1 MSARPI
7 TLQECRTQALLS
19 SLPAGQYDLEYHDA
33 THLSADDWVR
43 LAVVDVRATSVP
55 NGEGE
60 DLTER
65 LDQFYTLRAALGDLP
80 EKPKAGVAPK
90 AKGENAP
97 DPVADYERRVRT
109 VMDAMSLALA
119 RLGLIAPE
127 ADETLLQDVAAL
139 NEEDGVVLIPD
150 TNALHNGAMHWL
162 LKILRTPAVWV
173 LPLVASMTT
182 VQTRDASL
190 KGMLSKFRFANVK
203 QALRSRG
210 LVNGTLGLIERNRGR
225 MQVVEIDPSL
235 LRYQKMASGN
245 GSDPDQSDVLEDRL
259 IIEGIHG
266 ILRSMRS
273 RTARRVVTS
282 DVNIARVLAAEGV
295 DTLFVPTIALGTR
308 TIDCLRYDPLMRGF
322 AGAPIEA
329 LLWEFAHAFG
339 AVRLVRAGVPV
350 ARTDC
355 YWAGK
360 SPADWKA
367 ERLICDF
374 PSLAPVPL
382 SGGGHGSVEVAEG
395 TQPAPA
401 DTVAAAARQVD
412 RGPDVPD
419 DIQPA
424 NPDTAQAVAP
434 HTDQD
439 RGSADSAG
447 AAPADSDVASS
458 DGEAQ
463 VNGATGEQTGVAR
476 TGRPPAKQPRP
487 KAAGKGGERKPP
499 ATTALPRASFPQA
512 LRLLGAVRRIGSGT
526 IEDALRASGESITV
540 DTARRGLEIL
550 RRANLVALDGGS
562 VRATPDAELVSSL
575 LRQGDLDGMS
585 AVFERF
591 EPYRAFL
598 DAVRENGKI
607 GRGAVVDALQRRIG
621 PVGTYEAERL
631 PRFHILLGQVWTD
644 GDRYVDGSRRP
655 TDRDAT
661 DVFSAAFEQT
671 SSVNLAQVLDLLPRF
686 STLTHQSPWA
696 AKRQI
701 ERLIA
706 ERLLPDYRFQ
716 PAAGGRP
723 VARDE
728 VLVGPLESP
737 STQPVIIDRLQL
749 GERPV
754 FTVGGPAR

>member
-19 SLPAGQYDLEYHDA
+19 SLAAGQYDLEYHDA

-43 LAVVDVRATSVP
+43 LALIDVRATSVP
-55 NGEGE
+55 NGE

-80 EKPKAGVAPK
+80 EKPKAGVVPK
-90 AKGENAP
+90 NKGENAP

-109 VMDAMSLALA
+109 VLDAMSLALA
-119 RLGLIAPE
+119 RLGLIVPE

-295 DTLFVPTIALGTR
+295 DTLFVPTIALGAR
-308 TIDCLRYDPLMRGF
+308 VIDCLRYDPLMRGF
-322 AGAPIEA
+322 AGAPIDA

-339 AVRLVRAGVPV
+339 AIRLTRGGLPIARA
-350 ARTDC
+350 DC

-374 PSLAPVPL
+374 SGVTLVPVP
-382 SGGGHGSVEVAEG
+382 GDADGFVEVTG
-395 TQPAPA
+395 HTQPIPS
-401 DTVAAAARQVD
+401 DPTVATPPFDRTRDVSGDATTPDPIPAAAPHTEHG
-412 RGPDVPD
+412 RGSAVSAGAGLADGAVAGSD
-419 DIQPA
+419 G
-424 NPDTAQAVAP
+424 TAQATAAEQAETGVVETTRP
-434 HTDQD
+434 
-439 RGSADSAG
+439 SARR
-447 AAPADSDVASS
+447 PR
-458 DGEAQ
+458 Q
-463 VNGATGEQTGVAR
+463 NATGKVV
-476 TGRPPAKQPRP
+476 
-487 KAAGKGGERKPP
+487 ERKPST
-499 ATTALPRASFPQA
+499 TTALPRASFPQA

-550 RRANLVALDGGS
+550 KRANLIALDGGS
-562 VRATPDAELVSSL
+562 VRVTPDAELVSSL

-598 DAVRENGKI
+598 NAVREHGEI
-607 GRGAVVDALQRRIG
+607 GRSAVVDALQRRIG

-644 GDRYVDGSRRP
+644 GDRYVDGSQRP

-661 DVFSAAFEQT
+661 DAFSAAFEQT

-686 STLTHQSPWA
+686 SALTRQSPWA

-706 ERLLPDYRFQ
+706 ERLLTDYRFQ
-716 PAAGGRP
+716 PAAGGKP

-728 VLVGPLESP
+728 VLAGPLERP

>member
-1 MSARPI
+1 MSARPL

-19 SLPAGQYDLEYHDA
+19 ALPAGQYDLEYHDA

-43 LAVVDVRATSVP
+43 LAVVHVRATSVP
-55 NGEGE
+55 NGE

-80 EKPKAGVAPK
+80 EKPAPGVVPK
-90 AKGENAP
+90 GKGENAQ

-109 VMDAMSLALA
+109 VLDAMSLALA

-127 ADETLLQDVAAL
+127 ADETLLQDVAGL

-173 LPLVASMTT
+173 LPLVASITT

-295 DTLFVPTIALGTR
+295 DTLFVPTIVLGTR

-339 AVRLVRAGVPV
+339 AVRLARGGVPV

-355 YWAGK
+355 YWPGK

-374 PSLAPVPL
+374 SRPSPVGVPGNAPGPLAPAADSQSVP
-382 SGGGHGSVEVAEG
+382 VG
-395 TQPAPA
+395 TAAAGPTLTNPLLDVPGEAPLAQPDPAPMIA
-401 DTVAAAARQVD
+401 LEVEQ
-412 RGPDVPD
+412 G
-419 DIQPA
+419 Q
-424 NPDTAQAVAP
+424 
-434 HTDQD
+434 
-439 RGSADSAG
+439 GSPDSAG
-447 AAPADSDVASS
+447 AAYSESAVISSLETAPTTVANQ
-458 DGEAQ
+458 AQ
-463 VNGATGEQTGVAR
+463 TGTGETA
-476 TGRPPAKQPRP
+476 RPPARHPRQSTRRN
-487 KAAGKGGERKPP
+487 GGERKPSSI
-499 ATTALPRASFPQA
+499 TALPRASFPQA
-512 LRLLGAVRRIGSGT
+512 LRLLGAVRRIGGGT
-526 IEDALRASGESITV
+526 VEDALRASGESITV

-550 RRANLVALDGGS
+550 RRTNLVALDGGS

-598 DAVRENGKI
+598 DEMRENGGI
-607 GRGAVVDALQRRIG
+607 GRGAVVEALQRRIG
-621 PVGTYEAERL
+621 PVGTYEADRL

-644 GDRYVDGSRRP
+644 GDNYVDGSRRP

-661 DVFSAAFEQT
+661 DAFSTAFQQT

-686 STLTHQSPWA
+686 SALTRQSPWA

-728 VLVGPLESP
+728 VLAGPLENP
-737 STQPVIIDRLQL
+737 STRPVVVDRLQL

>member
-19 SLPAGQYDLEYHDA
+19 SLPAGQYNLEYHDA

-43 LAVVDVRATSVP
+43 LALVDVRATSVP
-55 NGEGE
+55 NGE

-65 LDQFYTLRAALGDLP
+65 LDQFYTLSAALGDLP
-80 EKPKAGVAPK
+80 EKPKAGAAPK
-90 AKGENAP
+90 NKGEGAQ

-109 VMDAMSLALA
+109 VLDAMSLALA
-119 RLGLIAPE
+119 RLGLITPE
-127 ADETLLQDVAAL
+127 ADETLLQAVAAL

-295 DTLFVPTIALGTR
+295 DTLFVPTIALGSR
-308 TIDCLRYDPLMRGF
+308 VIECLRYDPLMRGF
-322 AGAPIEA
+322 AGAPIDA

-339 AVRLVRAGVPV
+339 AVRLARGGVPI
-350 ARTDC
+350 ARADC

-374 PSLAPVPL
+374 SGVAPV
-382 SGGGHGSVEVAEG
+382 SVSADADGSVEVG
-395 TQPAPA
+395 GDTQPIPA
-401 DTVAAAARQVD
+401 DTVVAMPPADQRPNAP
-412 RGPDVPD
+412 GNGT
-419 DIQPA
+419 PA
-424 NPDTAQAVAP
+424 NPNLVPAIAP
-434 HTDQD
+434 HTEQG

-447 AAPADSDVASS
+447 AGLADNDVAAS
-458 DGEAQ
+458 DGRGRATVAVKRETGVIEAARASARRPQ
-463 VNGATGEQTGVAR
+463 RNATG
-476 TGRPPAKQPRP
+476 KIL
-487 KAAGKGGERKPP
+487 ERKPP
-499 ATTALPRASFPQA
+499 ATTLLPRASFPQA
-512 LRLLGAVRRIGSGT
+512 LRLLGAARRIGSGT
-526 IEDALRASGESITV
+526 IEDALGASGESITV
-540 DTARRGLEIL
+540 DTARRGFEIL
-550 RRANLVALDGGS
+550 RRANLIALDGGL
-562 VRATPDAELVSSL
+562 VRTTPDAELVSNL
-575 LRQGDLDGMS
+575 LRQGDLDGVS

-598 DAVRENGKI
+598 DAMREHGEI
-607 GRGAVVDALQRRIG
+607 GRGTVVDALQRRIG

-661 DVFSAAFEQT
+661 DAFSAAFEQT
-671 SSVNLAQVLDLLPRF
+671 SSVDLAQVLNLLPRF
-686 STLTHQSPWA
+686 SALTRQSPWA

-706 ERLLPDYRFQ
+706 ERLLPEYRFQ

-728 VLVGPLESP
+728 VIAGPLESP